1 MVLDIL
7 KDAAIRY
14 QQNHGKVPVLFLDGV
29 DLLAKHDKEL
39 CCCLITHAKVMANE
53 RTLRIVLVSSEG
65 NIMPLLEVLSA
76 MNKALMYEIGNVC
89 DENALQHLMD
99 NGVSEDIGGKLVQ
112 YIGSRII
119 YLESC
124 VVLIQIEDWHAEG
137 VCEKFFE
144 KILNGQKLAISDI
157 WPESGKILHVLES
170 KKYIVPAELC
180 KEIGGHEF
188 HKVLEQLICAN
199 ILR

>member
-7 KDAAIRY
+7 KDAATRY

-39 CCCLITHAKVMANE
+39 CCHLITHAKVMANE

-89 DENALQHLMD
+89 DENPLQYLMD
-99 NGVSEDIGGKLVQ
+99 NGVSEDTGGKLVQ

-119 YLESC
+119 YL
-124 VVLIQIEDWHAEG
+124 VL
-137 VCEKFFE
+137 C
-144 KILNGQKLAISDI
+144 
-157 WPESGKILHVLES
+157 
-170 KKYIVPAELC
+170 
-180 KEIGGHEF
+180 
-188 HKVLEQLICAN
+188 CAN
-199 ILR
+199 AN